1 MSEGVL
7 RFVKMQGCGNDFV
20 VVNALEQ
27 PFTPTAGQIRR
38 LADRRFGIGCDQVL
52 AVHAPSAPGADF
64 DYRIYNAD
72 GTEVGQ
78 CGNGSRAIARFIYD
92 QGLSDSPRLTVRT
105 RTSRLHLERLESG
118 EVRVDLGRP
127 KFLPADIP
135 LLLPE
140 QTEYALDLGELGTVR
155 FGVANLG
162 NPHAVVVV
170 ENVDLAPV
178 GAIGQA
184 LQRRPEFPESVN
196 VGFLQ
201 VVSEVRGRLRVYERG
216 VGETLACGS
225 GACAAFAVARRRG
238 WMAPGAV
245 LEMPGG
251 PLTLGWNGPEV
262 GITLSGPVETVF
274 TGEWRWDSGAD

>member
-1 MSEGVL
+1 ML

-20 VVNALEQ
+20 VVNGLEQ
-27 PFTPTAGQIRR
+27 PFTPTPEQIRQ

-52 AVHAPSAPGADF
+52 AVHASTTPGVDF
-64 DYRIYNAD
+64 EYRIYNAD
-72 GTEVGQ
+72 GQEVGQ

-92 QGLSDSPRLTVRT
+92 QGLSDRTRLTVRT
-105 RTSRLHLERLESG
+105 RTAQLQLERLESG

-127 KFLPADIP
+127 SFLPPEIP
-135 LLLPE
+135 LLMAESSAYELK
-140 QTEYALDLGELGTVR
+140 LGELGPVE

-162 NPHAVVVV
+162 NPHAVIVV

-178 GAIGQA
+178 RAVGQA
-184 LQRRPEFPESVN
+184 LQQRPEFPESVN

-201 VVSEVRGRLRVYERG
+201 LVSPTSGRLRVYERG

-238 WMAPGAV
+238 WMAASATI
-245 LEMPGG
+245 EMPGG
-251 PLTLGWNGPEV
+251 PLTLGWDDPEA

-274 TGEWRWDSGAD
+274 TGEWYWDS

>member
-1 MSEGVL
+1 MSEQAL

-20 VVNALEQ
+20 VINAIEQ
-27 PFTPTAGQIRR
+27 PFTPTAEQIRR
-38 LADRRFGIGCDQVL
+38 LADRRFGVGCDQVL
-52 AVHAPSAPGADF
+52 AVHAPTVQGADF

-78 CGNGSRAIARFIYD
+78 CGNGSRAIARFIYE
-92 QGLSDSPRLTVRT
+92 QGLSDRPRLTVRT
-105 RTSRLHLERLESG
+105 RTSQLHLERLESG

-127 KFLPADIP
+127 RFLPADIP

-140 QTEYALDLGELGTVR
+140 QTEYELHLGELGTVR
-155 FGVANLG
+155 FSVANLG

-170 ENVDLAPV
+170 EDVDLAPV

-184 LQRRPEFPESVN
+184 LQQRPEFPESVN
-196 VGFLQ
+196 VGVLQ
-201 VVSEVRGRLRVYERG
+201 LVSSTRGRLRVYERG

-238 WMAPGAV
+238 WMTSEATI
-245 LEMPGG
+245 EMPGG
-251 PLTLGWNGPEV
+251 PLTLSWANPEV
-262 GITLSGPVETVF
+262 GVLLSGPVETVF
-274 TGEWRWDSGAD
+274 TGEWRWNS